1 MSKTMKLKT
10 MLLGTAAT
18 LLVTAGSAYA
28 NEAATSAHKT
38 KKHNVVKIVVKKP
51 APVIKKTIVVA
62 KNACSVFGPGAIN
75 VPGTSSC
82 LKIYGQVNGAIYGGS
97 TLSPDFLANKKEN
110 KKHLGLNS
118 HGRIGLEVYA
128 PSSLGNI
135 HARIEARGNL
145 GNGLGYISY
154 GDHDSGMI
162 IDNGKSD
169 PHLAI
174 HYAYAELGGLRLG
187 VDETIFNYWA
197 NNFSGVENDS
207 ILNPTA
213 GASLNAISYTFSN
226 RKGVSAILG
235 LESSD
240 RTEKVASK
248 KQDFDGSI
256 HNSTKPETASLVA
269 GIKFDQAWGDI
280 IGLVAYDGYYKKSSG
295 KLRVDGH
302 INNRLSI
309 FGLAAVKS
317 IKDSYGLN
325 EDNTTFTRYS
335 TWSPYGDWDG
345 KWEAMIG
352 GAYVV
357 NPKVTFNAQAG
368 YTAAKTAAVSADF
381 VYEIAKNFTITPEL
395 SYVAWNDD
403 KEIKNTEGVVLKNN
417 LKGKHEVQT
426 MLKLRYKF

>member
-1 MSKTMKLKT
+1 

-18 LLVTAGSAYA
+18 LLITASSAYA
-28 NEAATSAHKT
+28 HEAPASTHKA
-38 KKHNVVKIVVKKP
+38 KKHVVVKHV
-51 APVIKKTIVVA
+51 AKKTVVIA
-62 KNACSVFGPGAIN
+62 KNACSIFGPGFIN

-82 LKIYGQVNGAIYGGS
+82 LKLYGKISGTVFGGS
-97 TLSPDFLANKKEN
+97 TLSQSFFNNEKEN
-110 KKHLGLNS
+110 KKHIGIDS
-118 HGRIGLEVYA
+118 QGRIGVEAYA

-154 GDHDSGMI
+154 GGHDSAMI
-162 IDNGKSD
+162 TDNGKSD

-213 GASLNAISYTFSN
+213 GGSLNAISYTFSN
-226 RKGVSAILG
+226 HKGVSAILG

-280 IGLVAYDGYYKKSSG
+280 IGVAAYDGFYNKSSG
-295 KLRVDGH
+295 KLRIDGN
-302 INNRLSI
+302 INNRFSV

-317 IKDSYGLN
+317 IKDSFGLN
-325 EDNTTFTRYS
+325 YAEGKKSTFTRYS
-335 TWSPYGDWDG
+335 NWSPYGDWDG

-357 NPKVTFNAQAG
+357 NPNVTFNAQAG
-368 YTAAKTAAVSADF
+368 YTEAKTAAASANF
-381 VYEIAKNFTITPEL
+381 VYEVAKNFTVTPEL
-395 SYVAWNDD
+395 SYISWNDD
-403 KEIKNTEGVVLKNN
+403 KTLNFYKHIVAESN
-417 LKGKHEVQT
+417 LKGRHEVQA
-426 MLKLRYKF
+426 MLKICYKF